1 MKELEEFSLL
11 KEIFSELQKKLE
23 DFKEQ
28 VDTSEKVLKGIL
40 DELIA
45 NNK

>member
-1 MKELEEFSLL
+1 MEEFNLL
-11 KEIFSELQKKLE
+11 RETFSELMKKLE

-28 VDTSEKVLKGIL
+28 VDSSEKVLKSIL
-40 DELIA
+40 DELIT